1 MGTMNYDLVIFDWD
15 GTVMDSTGRTV
26 SCMHLAASDLALPS
40 LPDQTVRD
48 IIGLGLPE
56 AIATLY
62 PVLGNA
68 DILRMRDRY
77 AFHFIEAETTPSPL
91 YPGAE
96 AVLTGLRE
104 QGYKLSVATGKSRKG
119 LQRVWGNTGLDRY
132 FHASRC
138 ADESRSK
145 PEPHMVLEL
154 LEEMAVPA
162 ERAIVVGDTT
172 FDLEMARNA
181 GVDRVAV
188 SYGAHPV
195 DRLLPCEP
203 LAVIDRLN
211 DLLPLV
217 GAAEL
222 SMESL

>member
-1 MGTMNYDLVIFDWD
+1 MTLKYDLVIFDWD
-15 GTVMDSTGRTV
+15 GTVMDSTGRIV
-26 SCMHLAASDLALPS
+26 SCMHLAAEDLALPS

-62 PVLGNA
+62 PVLNAA
-68 DILRMRDRY
+68 DIERMRDRY
-77 AFHFIEAETTPSPL
+77 AFHFVEAESTPSAL

-96 AVLTGLRE
+96 DVLTLLRE
-104 QGYKLSVATGKSRKG
+104 QELKLAVATGKSRKG

-132 FHASRC
+132 FHSSRC

-195 DRLLPCEP
+195 ERLLPCEP
-203 LAVIDRLN
+203 LAVIDKLN
-211 DLLPLV
+211 DLLPLL
-217 GAAEL
+217 AADDL
-222 SMESL
+222 VMEKP